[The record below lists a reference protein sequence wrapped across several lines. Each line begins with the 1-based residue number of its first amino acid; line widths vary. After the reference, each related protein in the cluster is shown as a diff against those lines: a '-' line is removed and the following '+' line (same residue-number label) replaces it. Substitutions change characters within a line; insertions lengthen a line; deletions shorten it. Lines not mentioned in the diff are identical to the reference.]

1 MEAVLIE
8 KIKAALA
15 GQNWVETL
23 GWIALFL
30 QVRGIRSEIKALGSH
45 VHASFAAGE
54 ARFASLELESKV
66 TAARIA
72 ALELFNKNLVH
83 ILKNRGIMSLD
94 KNGNPQGGQDNEGT
108 RSN

>member
-1 MEAVLIE
+1 MVFVDKIKEAV
-8 KIKAALA
+8 AN
-15 GQNWVETL
+15 QNWVETL

-54 ARFASLELESKV
+54 ARFASLELENKV

-83 ILKNRGIMSLD
+83 ILKNRGILFLD
-94 KNGNPQGGQDNEGT
+94 KNGNPQGGQDNESS
-108 RSN
+108 RKN